1 MGFPNPIPPGIWQRH
16 NREGHDFTSR
26 ACPEQAKRAEGRR
39 HLQEMERISAG
50 TKPATGIRSIGAG
63 AHRVENRQKV
73 AKISSMSD
81 AEPIQ
86 AVSTG
91 FLDSDVLRTA
101 REASLKKRKELD
113 ELLSTEIGKYASPDT
128 SLVVFGSL
136 ARGEW
141 TTGSDLDWTYL
152 IDGGAKSAH
161 LEITQDIQRVFKEN
175 GLDEP
180 GPTGTFGNMAFS
192 HDIVHQIGGQN
203 DTNRNTTQRILLLLE
218 STPIGER
225 REAYDRVIRAVIDRY
240 LEEDTHL
247 LTRDLKS
254 YRVPRFLLNDIVR
267 FWRTMAVDF
276 ANKQRD
282 RAGKGWGLRNAKL
295 RMSRKLIFASGLLVC
310 FSSRLDA
317 DLQNKISTDTNDVRF
332 QLGNHIR
339 DYVRLAPLQI
349 LERFIKRY
357 DIPDSTARDLFDSY
371 AKFLRILDDEA
382 SRKAL
387 DALRSEDSE
396 TDSTFQ
402 QIREISETFQG
413 ALDDIFFENRQI
425 ARLTREYG
433 VF

>member
-1 MGFPNPIPPGIWQRH
+1 MSHESRFVLWKTQNVGEVTYSWHGL
-16 NREGHDFTSR
+16 SR
-26 ACPEQAKRAEGRR
+26 AASRKWNRPHREYGVSGQVR
-39 HLQEMERISAG
+39 L
-50 TKPATGIRSIGAG
+50 
-63 AHRVENRQKV
+63 RVEKSLNV
-73 AKISSMSD
+73 ARICSMPD
-81 AEPIQ
+81 AKSIPE
-86 AVSTG
+86 ASTRL
-91 FLDSDVLRTA
+91 LDSDTLRTA
-101 REASLKKRKELD
+101 REKSLEMRHYLD
-113 ELLSTEIGKYASPDT
+113 EILSKAVGKYASPDT

-161 LEITQDIQRVFKEN
+161 LQITQDIQRVFEEK
-175 GLDEP
+175 GLAEP

-203 DTNRNTTQRILLLLE
+203 DTNKNTTQRILLLLE

-247 LTRDLKS
+247 LTRDLKG

-295 RMSRKLIFASGLLVC
+295 RMSRKLIFASGLLIC
-310 FSSRLDA
+310 FSARLDS

-339 DYVRLAPLQI
+339 DYVRMTPLEV
-349 LERFIKRY
+349 LGSFVKRY
-357 DIPDSTARDLFDSY
+357 NIPDSVAHELFDSY
-371 AKFLRILDDEA
+371 AKFLRVLNEET

-387 DALRSEDSE
+387 DQLRSEDSE
-396 TDSTFQ
+396 TDPTFQ
-402 QIREISETFQG
+402 QIREISETFKG
-413 ALDDIFFENRQI
+413 ALDDIFFDNRQI
-425 ARLTREYG
+425 SRLTREYG

>member
-1 MGFPNPIPPGIWQRH
+1 MPQAQMALGKQPP
-16 NREGHDFTSR
+16 
-26 ACPEQAKRAEGRR
+26 PAK
-39 HLQEMERISAG
+39 
-50 TKPATGIRSIGAG
+50 GIRSVGAG
-63 AHRVENRQKV
+63 APEAENQSKIVR
-73 AKISSMSD
+73 ISSMPD
-81 AEPIQ
+81 AKPIP
-86 AVSTG
+86 AVSG
-91 FLDSDVLRTA
+91 LLRLGRARTA

-113 ELLSTEIGKYASPDT
+113 ELLSTEIGRYASPDT

-141 TTGSDLDWTYL
+141 TSGSDLDWTYL

-161 LEITQDIQRVFKEN
+161 LEITQDIQRVFKEK
-175 GLDEP
+175 GLAEP

-192 HDIVHQIGGQN
+192 HNIVHQIGGQD
-203 DTNRNTTQRILLLLE
+203 DTNKNTTQRILLLLE

-225 REAYDRVIRAVIDRY
+225 RETYDRVIRAVIDRY

-247 LTRDLKS
+247 LTRDSKS

-295 RMSRKLIFASGLLVC
+295 RMSRKLIFASGLSVC
-310 FSSRLDA
+310 FSSSLDS
-317 DLQNKISTDTNDVRF
+317 DLQKKISTDINDVRF

-339 DYVRLAPLQI
+339 DYVRMTPLEV
-349 LERFIKRY
+349 LDSFIKRY
-357 DIPDSTARDLFDSY
+357 NIPDSVAKNLFDAY
-371 AKFLRILDDEA
+371 AKFLKVLDDEA
-382 SRKAL
+382 SRRAL
-387 DALRSEDSE
+387 DELRSEDSE

-402 QIREISETFQG
+402 QIREISESFNG
-413 ALDDIFFENRQI
+413 ALEHIFFENRQI
-425 ARLTREYG
+425 AQLTREYG

>member
-1 MGFPNPIPPGIWQRH
+1 MPDAKPIP
-16 NREGHDFTSR
+16 
-26 ACPEQAKRAEGRR
+26 A
-39 HLQEMERISAG
+39 
-50 TKPATGIRSIGAG
+50 
-63 AHRVENRQKV
+63 
-73 AKISSMSD
+73 ISS
-81 AEPIQ
+81 
-86 AVSTG
+86 G
-91 FLDSDVLRTA
+91 LLDSDMLRAA
-101 REASLKKRKELD
+101 REASLRKRKELD
-113 ELLSTEIGKYASPDT
+113 ELLSTEIGRYASPDT

-141 TTGSDLDWTYL
+141 TSGSDLDWTYL

-161 LEITQDIQRVFKEN
+161 LQITQDIQRVFEN
-175 GLDEP
+175 QRLAEP

-203 DTNRNTTQRILLLLE
+203 DTNKNTTQRILLLLE

-247 LTRDLKS
+247 LTRDLKN

-310 FSSRLDA
+310 FSSRLDP

-339 DYVRLAPLQI
+339 DYVRLTPLEV
-349 LERFIKRY
+349 LERFTKGY
-357 DIPDSTARDLFDSY
+357 DIPDSIARDLFGSY
-371 AKFLRILDDEA
+371 AEFLRVLDDET

-387 DALRSEDSE
+387 DALRSEGSE
-396 TDSTFQ
+396 TDPTFQ
-402 QIREISETFQG
+402 QIREISKAFMG
-413 ALDDIFFENRQI
+413 ALDHIFFENRQI

-433 VF
+433 IF